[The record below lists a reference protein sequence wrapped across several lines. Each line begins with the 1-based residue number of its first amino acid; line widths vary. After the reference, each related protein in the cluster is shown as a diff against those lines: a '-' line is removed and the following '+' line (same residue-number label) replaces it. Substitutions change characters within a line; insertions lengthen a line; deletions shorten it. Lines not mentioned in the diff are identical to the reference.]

1 MAKDKNGIN
10 LEVLKRVVSF
20 AKPYKLQFRLAIA
33 FTFINSFLSSIRP
46 LILGA
51 MVSDFVLGNKSG
63 KLFEFTKNNYSAE
76 QGEGLLLWTLI
87 IVFSLTLE
95 GLLQFGQTYMSNLLG
110 QNIIKD
116 IRISLFKH
124 VSSFNLKY
132 FDNSPVG
139 SLVTRVISDIEAI
152 SEIFSQGLITI
163 LGDLTKIIIVII
175 LMFLSDWR
183 LSLFCLIPIPLLFLA
198 TKIFARAMQ
207 NTYKEE
213 RTQVNRLNT
222 FVQEHITG
230 MSIVQI
236 FNREK
241 VEYEKFEEINK
252 AHRQAHINA
261 VWAFSIFLPVVELLS
276 SLSIATL
283 VCFGVFQFSSDS
295 NLDSIGTVFSFML
308 WIHLIYRPIRQMAD
322 RFNVLQRGVV
332 RAERVFKSI
341 DEDKTIQNEGNIEVK
356 RFKGNI
362 SFSNVHFAYNE
373 PEYVLKNLSFD
384 VKEGETIA
392 FVGATGAGKSTII
405 NLLSRFYEYQKG
417 IITVDNND
425 LRDYTLNS
433 IRKNIAVVLQDV
445 FLFSDSVINNITL
458 KNPEITKDEV
468 IKAAKLIGAHDF
480 IMKLPNGYDYN
491 VGERGGVLSV
501 GQRQLLAFIRAY
513 VYNPSILVLDEATS
527 SVDTESEE
535 LIQTAIEKLT
545 KGRTSIVI
553 AHRLSTIQ
561 NASKII
567 VLDKGEIQEMGSHQ
581 ELLSKEGH
589 YKNLCDI
596 QFK

>member
-20 AKPYKLQFRLAIA
+20 AKPYKLQFSLAIA

-207 NTYKEE
+207 KTYKEE